1 MNPLATALNRQLEED
16 NPEILQMLSE
26 LGKQL
31 YFPKGIL
38 SQSAEARQ
46 KAHRFN
52 ATIGIATEGDEPMYL
67 ACIQEKLSAFA
78 PKDIF
83 PYAPPAGKPELR
95 RLWREKMVE
104 KNPSLGGK
112 RFGEP
117 IVTNALTHGLAIA
130 ADLFVDA
137 GDHVVLPDMMWG
149 NYRLTFG
156 VRCGGLVRTYATFDE
171 KGGYNI
177 AALRRVLRQT
187 ASEKGK
193 AIVLLNFPNNPSGYT
208 PSAREG
214 ERIVEVLRAE
224 AEAGCRIVVI
234 TDDAYFG
241 LFYEDCLRESLFGYL
256 TNLHPRIL
264 AVKIDGATKEEFAWG
279 LRTGFITFADGA
291 SSISTGSRVTQVL
304 ETKTLGIIRGTISNC
319 PHPSQTFVVEALR
332 SPDYERQKREKFEI
346 MKRRALK
353 TKQTLEQGGFE
364 DAWDYYPFNSGYFM
378 CLRLKT
384 VDAEQLRVY
393 LLDHYGVGTIAINS
407 TDLRIA
413 FSCIEERDIPELFQ
427 LIYRAVHDLAP

>member
-1 MNPLATALNRQLEED
+1 
-16 NPEILQMLSE
+16 
-26 LGKQL
+26 
-31 YFPKGIL
+31 
-38 SQSAEARQ
+38 
-46 KAHRFN
+46 
-52 ATIGIATEGDEPMYL
+52 
-67 ACIQEKLSAFA
+67 
-78 PKDIF
+78 
-83 PYAPPAGKPELR
+83 
-95 RLWREKMVE
+95 
-104 KNPSLGGK
+104 
-112 RFGEP
+112 
-117 IVTNALTHGLAIA
+117 
-130 ADLFVDA
+130 
-137 GDHVVLPDMMWG
+137 
-149 NYRLTFG
+149 LTFG